1 MLSSRD
7 RYVRYMLGQ
16 DVDRPPYW
24 LYWSPWGTTW
34 QRWKREGCPFEDFG
48 QVTGD
53 FGCDAWRQTVPINA
67 GPCPA
72 IPHQTLEETD
82 GYRIWTDGWG
92 IKRRNPKGAE
102 SMSQFLEFPVKGW
115 DDWRRFKA
123 ERLDPRHPQRLAG
136 DWRRVIADAI
146 ALGHPI
152 VLGYFPDV
160 GIFGS
165 VRWLLGDEEC
175 LIAFLTEPELVADI
189 MKTMTDVYL
198 AVFEAVASVVRVDE
212 IHIWEDMSGRQGP
225 LISPAHWRQ
234 FMGPCYRRIRDLG
247 DRFHI
252 PLMSVDTDGQP
263 DLIVPPMMEHGV
275 NMIFPL
281 EVAAGCDVN
290 EYQRKYP
297 TLSMLGGI
305 DKRAMAVGPT
315 AIDAEIA
322 RVTPAV
328 RRGRYVPAPDH
339 LIPDDV
345 SWENYRYYARAVK
358 KLVGA

>member
-1 MLSSRD
+1 MT
-7 RYVRYMLGQ
+7 GQ

-24 LYWSPWGTTW
+24 LYWGPWGTAW
-34 QRWKREGCPFEDFG
+34 RRWKREGCPFEDFG
-48 QVTGD
+48 QVVKHS
-53 FGCDAWRQTVPINA
+53 GCDLGHQTVPINA

-72 IPHQTLEETD
+72 IPLQRLEDTD
-82 GYRIWTDGWG
+82 EYFIWTDGWG
-92 IKRRNPKGAE
+92 IKRKNLKSGE
-102 SMSQFLEFPVKGW
+102 SMSEFLEFPVKNW

-123 ERLDPRHPQRLAG
+123 ERLDPRHPRRLAG
-136 DWRRVIADAI
+136 DWRKAVADASAAGRPI
-146 ALGHPI
+146 TLGH
-152 VLGYFPDV
+152 FPDV
-160 GIFGS
+160 GVFGS

-189 MKTMTDVYL
+189 MKTMTDVYV
-198 AVFEAVASVVRVDE
+198 AVFEAVASEVRVDE

-234 FMGPCYRRIRDLG
+234 FMGPCYRRLRDLG
-247 DRFHI
+247 DRFKI
-252 PLMSVDTDGQP
+252 PLMSVDTDGRP

-275 NMIFPL
+275 NMLFPM

-297 TLSMLGGI
+297 TLGILGGY
-305 DKRAMAVGPT
+305 DKRSMAAGPA

-322 RVTPAV
+322 RIAPAV
-328 RRGRYVPAPDH
+328 RHGRYVPAPDH

-345 SWENYRYYARAVK
+345 SWANYQHFARAMK
-358 KLVGA
+358 QLVGA